1 MAQAFEAMK
10 LTDNV
15 YWVGAIDWSLR
26 NFHGYLTSRGTTYNA
41 YLVLGEKIAL
51 IDTVKAGFGD
61 EMLARI
67 ASVVDPAQIDYIV
80 SNHAEMDHSGCLAE
94 AVERIR
100 PERLIASKAAVSA
113 LDQHFHG
120 ALEVSPVG
128 TGDTLSLGDGELA
141 FVETRMLHWP
151 ESMMTYFG
159 RDAVLFSQDAFGM
172 HLASTERYVDEL
184 PWDVVEYETTKYF
197 ANIVLPYA
205 PVVMKA
211 LTSLA
216 DLNLKVDLLA
226 TDHGPLWRQPAH
238 REWVVGR
245 YGEWSEQKPTRKA
258 VVVYDTMWGST
269 DKMARAI
276 GEGLSE
282 GGACPILMPLGGSH
296 RSDVATEVLT
306 AGALVVGSPT
316 LNKALY
322 PTVADVLAYLTGLT
336 PRNLVGGAFGSYG
349 WGGQGSAQVKTALDQ
364 MKVELVA
371 DELRVQFVPDSD
383 ALVRCRAWG
392 RTIADALMA
401 RL

>member
-1 MAQAFEAMK
+1 MSVFKPVK
-10 LTDNV
+10 LTEHV
-15 YWVGAIDWSLR
+15 YWVGAIDWTIR
-26 NFHGYLTSRGTTYNA
+26 DFHGYTTKRGSTYNA
-41 YLVLGEKIAL
+41 YLILADKITL
-51 IDTVKAGFGD
+51 VDTVKAPFR
-61 EMLARI
+61 EELLARV
-67 ASVVDPAQIDYIV
+67 SELVDPKRIDYIV
-80 SNHAEMDHSGCLAE
+80 SNHSEMDHSGCLRE
-94 AVERIR
+94 VIEEVR
-100 PERLIASKAAVSA
+100 PEKVFASVMGCKALKEHFRIDRELI
-113 LDQHFHG
+113 
-120 ALEVSPVG
+120 PVKD
-128 TGDTLSLGDGELA
+128 GDEISLGNLTLA
-141 FVETRMLHWP
+141 FTETRMLHWP
-151 ESMMTYFG
+151 DSMFSYLKEEKL
-159 RDAVLFSQDAFGM
+159 LFSQDAFGM